1 MESDPNEP
9 HVVPHLDRTDG
20 LAQARGFMARYCSAR
35 EGAREDRPGV
45 GIDTRNGEPQSPWFD
60 ADVQEMEA
68 LAQRASDLK
77 LYYNLCPDSL
87 IPAEAQDP
95 TVWSDKEV
103 ADWFASGE

>member
-1 MESDPNEP
+1 
-9 HVVPHLDRTDG
+9 
-20 LAQARGFMARYCSAR
+20 
-35 EGAREDRPGV
+35 
-45 GIDTRNGEPQSPWFD
+45 
-60 ADVQEMEA
+60 MEA